1 MSKIGKTA
9 KKLLSDDKGFVVA
22 IAIALII
29 VSYLMLSYYFVYR
42 PIPEGYSTM
51 GMLDYQNQA
60 VDYTEV
66 VVLNQNNTFTV
77 NLNVEN
83 HMGTSQQYKVLM
95 KTVENIEVIPVDTP
109 PIATY
114 EETVA
119 DGETWN
125 IQPTITLNDTGY
137 YSVVF
142 ELYRHPLD
150 ESVYQFDNYNICV
163 LNVQVVSN

>member
-42 PIPEGYSTM
+42 PIPEGYSAI
-51 GMLDYQNQA
+51 GILDYQNQA
-60 VDYTEV
+60 VDYTEL

-95 KTVENIEVIPVDTP
+95 KTVENIEVIPVETP

-119 DGETWN
+119 DGKTWN

-142 ELYRHPLD
+142 ELYRHPLG
-150 ESVYQFDNYNICV
+150 ESVYQFDNYNICI
-163 LNVQVVSN
+163 LNVHVVSN

>member
-51 GMLDYQNQA
+51 GMLDYQNKA
-60 VDYTEV
+60 VDYPEV
-66 VVLNQNNTFTV
+66 VVLNQNNTFTI
-77 NLNVEN
+77 NLTVEN
-83 HMGTSQQYKVLM
+83 HMGSSQQYKVLM
-95 KTVENIEVIPVDTP
+95 KTVEPIEVIPVDTP

-114 EETVA
+114 EKTVA

-125 IQPTITLNDTGY
+125 IQPTVTLNDTGY
-137 YSVVF
+137 YSVIF
-142 ELYRHPLD
+142 ELYRYIP
-150 ESVYQFDNYNICV
+150 ESNNYQFDNYNICV
-163 LNVQVVSN
+163 LNVQVISN